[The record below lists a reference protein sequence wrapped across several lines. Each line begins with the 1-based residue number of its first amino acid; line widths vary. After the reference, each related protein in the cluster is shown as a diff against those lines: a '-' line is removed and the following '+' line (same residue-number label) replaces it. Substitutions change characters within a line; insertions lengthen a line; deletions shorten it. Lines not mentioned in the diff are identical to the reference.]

1 MDQRQSEAGPAA
13 EICQAS
19 QTSRQYESSTCK
31 PIKFVLENNTSSG
44 CERRRR
50 GRKSMDVIPTNMDR
64 QSQRRLHQRAYRFR
78 KQQHAS
84 EIEADRDQYCKA
96 ASQLEKE
103 LLSTTKKID
112 SLFTILQEMEQVFSS
127 NNIQMQDRMKEQ
139 LKDLKKC
146 RQRRQSLTEPT
157 QLSARQ
163 LKPRDAND
171 SASPDNESHAADTR
185 ETVSRN
191 YQQSTRRNPYIPQ
204 HTALY
209 YLQTQALLKQSEQAA
224 SKGKN
229 ALDPTFLEIALKMN
243 DQENVN
249 FKCLPSQSLRER
261 ILLFQD
267 IVDVT
272 KVVNQ
277 IIKGGICWGFDPLD
291 TASWEMPEILFQEY
305 WFICD
310 EELVQSTNKW
320 RLEQGRNPIVWDSSG
335 RHVKK
340 PMA

>member
-1 MDQRQSEAGPAA
+1 
-13 EICQAS
+13 
-19 QTSRQYESSTCK
+19 
-31 PIKFVLENNTSSG
+31 
-44 CERRRR
+44 
-50 GRKSMDVIPTNMDR
+50 MDR

-103 LLSTTKKID
+103 LLSTTDKID

-127 NNIQMQDRMKEQ
+127 NNLQMQDRMKEQ

-146 RQRRQSLTEPT
+146 GQRRQSLTEPT

-191 YQQSTRRNPYIPQ
+191 NQQSTHRNPYIPQ

-277 IIKGGICWGFDPLD
+277 IIKGVLLKLKPGVTEDQAQAIQDSIIDLPNIIPGVLKSSVGKDFGGRSKGFDIAWVFEFVDREALEVYNKHPAHLKFIEKHGVHRED
-291 TASWEMPEILFQEY
+291 ILINDYEF
-305 WFICD
+305 
-310 EELVQSTNKW
+310 
-320 RLEQGRNPIVWDSSG
+320 
-335 RHVKK
+335 
-340 PMA
+340 